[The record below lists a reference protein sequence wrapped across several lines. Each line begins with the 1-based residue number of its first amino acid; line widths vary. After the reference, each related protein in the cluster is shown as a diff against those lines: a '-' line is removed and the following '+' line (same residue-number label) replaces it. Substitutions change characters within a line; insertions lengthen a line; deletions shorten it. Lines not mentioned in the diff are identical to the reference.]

1 MSNSEDASQLRT
13 VRCREVDA
21 VSLDHPPRRRL
32 RILAAMQ
39 GIAPENVRSLPP
51 YEPPVP
57 EGSIRTADRRSR
69 TGRGGDCV
77 TLKHTPKR
85 TRCEIK
91 VVVIDRLSSKYA
103 KQNRL
108 NLGV

>member
-1 MSNSEDASQLRT
+1 MSNSEDASQLPT
-13 VRCREVDA
+13 VRRREVDA
-21 VSLDHPPRRRL
+21 FSLDHPPRRRP

-57 EGSIRTADRRSR
+57 EGSIRWARRGLR
-69 TGRGGDCV
+69 RV
-77 TLKHTPKR
+77 KHTPKR

-91 VVVIDRLSSKYA
+91 VVVIDRLSA
-103 KQNRL
+103 KIREAKSSEFRC
-108 NLGV
+108 LG